1 MRASFFRAFDAG
13 GLPIASSTF
22 DMAIIK
28 ALKVEYS
35 GLDARTPD
43 MQCRLAKVDHGSRGV
58 PASTVLPAQPVPGR
72 Q

>member
-35 GLDARTPD
+35 GLD
-43 MQCRLAKVDHGSRGV
+43 RLTG
-58 PASTVLPAQPVPGR
+58 
-72 Q
+72 